1 VPSTT
6 GLVGGNVAAV
16 TVSGPGLLAATVGEL
31 IGPLGSRLWRRSG
44 FGSNAIDFRES
55 VRREVCMADGPNQFA
70 LAVHDRDAFDE
81 GGPKH
86 DVRYLECRA
95 AIEDDRVG
103 GHHVRD

>member
-1 VPSTT
+1 
-6 GLVGGNVAAV
+6 
-16 TVSGPGLLAATVGEL
+16 
-31 IGPLGSRLWRRSG
+31 
-44 FGSNAIDFRES
+44 
-55 VRREVCMADGPNQFA
+55 MADGPNQFA